1 MKNKFAYLNIFSFND
16 IIKFKIKN
24 NKYYL
29 NKKRILIHQFAK
41 NKDFTISN
49 RLINSS
55 KENSC
60 LEEFFSF
67 ELWFK
72 TKSVDVLFYIS
83 KFNGTKVGTKIFF
96 WFSIGN

>member
-1 MKNKFAYLNIFSFND
+1 MMNKFAYLNIFSFNN

-67 ELWFK
+67 EL
-72 TKSVDVLFYIS
+72 
-83 KFNGTKVGTKIFF
+83 
-96 WFSIGN
+96 